1 MRRHTIQAAVMAALY
16 STTTLADNAAD
27 SDGAGL
33 QEVIVTASHREVS
46 AQDLPISISA
56 VTGAQ
61 LASQGIQDMAAL
73 AHSMAGVSY
82 TDKGPFGG
90 VNGANLIIRGLNSE
104 TTSGLPAAASP
115 VVPRAARG
123 RSRRRQFLRRVSFEQ
138 TKTVTLFFVISRR
151 VCWTGLTRTSLTFE
165 LLLIFT
171 NL

>member
-1 MRRHTIQAAVMAALY
+1 MTRPLLDGSITASTVSGGPAVRRHTIQAAVMAALY

-27 SDGAGL
+27 SDGQGL

-90 VNGANLIIRGLNSE
+90 GHGGNP
-104 TTSGLPAAASP
+104 TT
-115 VVPRAARG
+115 R
-123 RSRRRQFLRRVSFEQ
+123 
-138 TKTVTLFFVISRR
+138 
-151 VCWTGLTRTSLTFE
+151 
-165 LLLIFT
+165 
-171 NL
+171 